1 MALSLA
7 DRTDSGNLNL
17 ENVTGALSIG
27 SGSGRSIGAN
37 QRALTQT
44 IGVLKYFFLKKKKKK
59 EKRPA
64 VNRCIFTILLPVS
77 FELLFFQVK

>member
-44 IGVLKYFFLKKKKKK
+44 IGVLKFFFFFFLKKKK
-59 EKRPA
+59 R
-64 VNRCIFTILLPVS
+64 NGRL
-77 FELLFFQVK
+77 

>member
-1 MALSLA
+1 MKRMAMYKQK
-7 DRTDSGNLNL
+7 
-17 ENVTGALSIG
+17 IG
-27 SGSGRSIGAN
+27 PMFWIKNHNYNIIYWS
-37 QRALTQT
+37 
-44 IGVLKYFFLKKKKKK
+44 VYFFFFLKKKKK